1 MLTAASSRTGDVE
14 RLKLGLT
21 AAQDGAG
28 DLAEGTTTLSE
39 KAELLAA
46 GLSEISS
53 RVDGLIPRS

>member
-28 DLAEGTTTLSE
+28 DLAEGTDPQRERLNSWPP
-39 KAELLAA
+39 
-46 GLSEISS
+46 G
-53 RVDGLIPRS
+53 